1 MVYAGVLH
9 GIDDIQ
15 YQDINISELKEDE
28 VLINVKCAGI
38 CGSDIPRIKT
48 KGTYH
53 FPTIPGH
60 EFSGIIVKKGH
71 FVENVIVGDKVTI
84 YPLIPCKK
92 CFYCQAG
99 KENLCK
105 NYDYLGS
112 RCNGGFAEYVKCPA
126 SNVLK
131 IPEEVNFEEAALVEP
146 IAVALRGV
154 KRGKVKLG
162 DKVIVFGMGP
172 IGIFSAQWAKIM
184 GAKVVVGID
193 RNDHKLEIAKKVGIT
208 HTINSNN
215 ENYTEKIKER
225 LNGNADVIL
234 ECSGANVFQEK
245 SLELVKKSGIIS
257 IIGNPKQDMIIKEN
271 LFQLILRKEITLI
284 GCWNSLITVEENEW
298 KLVLNALKT
307 KKIKVAPIITHRFN
321 LPEIKSVF
329 DNLYAQKYKDYCKG
343 VFLINEN
350 V

>member
-1 MVYAGVLH
+1 
-9 GIDDIQ
+9 
-15 YQDINISELKEDE
+15 
-28 VLINVKCAGI
+28 
-38 CGSDIPRIKT
+38 
-48 KGTYH
+48 
-53 FPTIPGH
+53 
-60 EFSGIIVKKGH
+60 
-71 FVENVIVGDKVTI
+71 
-84 YPLIPCKK
+84 
-92 CFYCQAG
+92 
-99 KENLCK
+99 
-105 NYDYLGS
+105 
-112 RCNGGFAEYVKCPA
+112 
-126 SNVLK
+126 
-131 IPEEVNFEEAALVEP
+131 
-146 IAVALRGV
+146 
-154 KRGKVKLG
+154 
-162 DKVIVFGMGP
+162 MGP